1 MHIYSIGILPL
12 SFVINYAHMISKEQ
26 QKDFAKLLY
35 VRERLTQKEVATRT
49 GVSEQTMSKWV
60 NDGGWERLRRSL
72 LVTKSEQIGR
82 LYEQIE
88 TLTLNISEREI
99 KVADSKEADVLTK
112 LTAAIRNLETE
123 VSIGERVEVGMEF
136 CDFVRQNAPEKSG
149 EVVTLFDSFI
159 KSMLKR

>member
-1 MHIYSIGILPL
+1 MTKDQL
-12 SFVINYAHMISKEQ
+12 
-26 QKDFAKLLY
+26 KDFSKLLY
-35 VRERLTQKEVATRT
+35 IRERLTQKEVANRA

-60 NDGGWERLRRSL
+60 NEGGWERLRRSL

-88 TLTLNISEREI
+88 NLTQSIQDGTG
-99 KVADSKEADVLTK
+99 VADTKQADILTK
-112 LTAAIRNLETE
+112 LTAAIKNLETE

-149 EVVTLFDSFI
+149 EVVSLFDSFI

>member
-1 MHIYSIGILPL
+1 
-12 SFVINYAHMISKEQ
+12 
-26 QKDFAKLLY
+26 
-35 VRERLTQKEVATRT
+35 
-49 GVSEQTMSKWV
+49 MSKWV
-60 NDGGWERLRRSL
+60 NEGGWEKLRRSL

-82 LYEQIE
+82 LYEQIDN
-88 TLTLNISEREI
+88 LTTEI
-99 KVADSKEADVLTK
+99 QDGAGVADSKQADVLTK